1 MQNYYKEENMKETI
15 YIGIDI
21 AKYKHDFCIISSTG
35 EVIVQNNSFENNKK
49 GFQLFFSYLKPYNKA
64 DVQILFESTA
74 HYSMNLE
81 LELIDQGYSFMKMN
95 GLIIKQFFKAQTL
108 RKTKTD
114 KADAFAL
121 THYLMANTYKPNSN
135 RLYHIYSL
143 KSLCRTR
150 DRLVKERSK
159 FKVYITNELDKSF
172 PEIKKFFDNK
182 ISITLLY
189 ILEKYKNKNK
199 IALMKDYDSIR
210 KVSAANFSFTRFL
223 LLKQLAKESIGHPTE
238 TSDFLIESY
247 VKSINCLSE
256 QIDSIEKQII
266 EAVRKL
272 DTHILSIPGIAEIS
286 AGSIIAEFGDIKN
299 FESPEK
305 MLAFAGL
312 EPSIRQ
318 SGTLSTE
325 GHMVKHG
332 SGYLRNAI
340 MRVVNSLVMHDQV
353 FNEYYNKKRDEG
365 KHHLVAQSHVA
376 KKLIRIIYTLEIK
389 DIDYDIN
396 FVK

>member
-1 MQNYYKEENMKETI
+1 MKETI

-121 THYLMANTYKPNSN
+121 TQYLMANTYKPNSN

-150 DRLVKERSK
+150 DRLVRERSK
-159 FKVYITNELDKSF
+159 FKIYITNELDKSF

-199 IALMKDYDSIR
+199 ISLMKDYDSIR

>member
-1 MQNYYKEENMKETI
+1 MINKDELIYKLEAVIEYLKNNGGYDYELYNRLCPGMGEPDSNIVEYAEDVLQMVNSYYKITNK
-15 YIGIDI
+15 DKLCLK
-21 AKYKHDFCIISSTG
+21 KY
-35 EVIVQNNSFENNKK
+35 
-49 GFQLFFSYLKPYNKA
+49 YN
-64 DVQILFESTA
+64 
-74 HYSMNLE
+74 Y
-81 LELIDQGYSFMKMN
+81 
-95 GLIIKQFFKAQTL
+95 IIKIKGLDELTSFALDFSFFIWCLQNGVHI
-108 RKTKTD
+108 TD

-121 THYLMANTYKPNSN
+121 TQYLMANTYKPNSN

-150 DRLVKERSK
+150 DRLVRERSK

-223 LLKQLAKESIGHPTE
+223 QLKQLAKESIGHPNE

-256 QIDSIEKQII
+256 QISSIEKQII
-266 EAVRKL
+266 ESVRNL
-272 DTHILSIPGIAEIS
+272 DTHILTIPGIAEIS

-332 SGYLRNAI
+332 SGYLRNTI

-353 FNEYYNKKRDEG
+353 FYDYYNKKRDEG

-376 KKLIRIIYTLEIK
+376 KKLIRVIYTLETK
-389 DIDYDIN
+389 GIDYDIN

>member
-1 MQNYYKEENMKETI
+1 MKETI

-121 THYLMANTYKPNSN
+121 TQYLMANTYKPNSN

-150 DRLVKERSK
+150 DRLVRERSK
-159 FKVYITNELDKSF
+159 FKIYITNELDKSF

-223 LLKQLAKESIGHPTE
+223 QLKQLAKESIGHPTE
-238 TSDFLIESY
+238 TSDFLIQSY
-247 VKSINCLSE
+247 VKSINFLSE

-266 EAVRKL
+266 ESVRKL

-332 SGYLRNAI
+332 SGYLRNTI

-353 FNEYYNKKRDEG
+353 FYDYYNKKRDEG

-389 DIDYDIN
+389 GIDYDIN

>member
-1 MQNYYKEENMKETI
+1 MKETI

-266 EAVRKL
+266 ESVRKL

-332 SGYLRNAI
+332 SGYLRNTI

-353 FNEYYNKKRDEG
+353 FYDYYNKKRDEG

-376 KKLIRIIYTLEIK
+376 KKLIRIIYTLETK
-389 DIDYDIN
+389 GIDYDIN

>member
-1 MQNYYKEENMKETI
+1 MKETI

-49 GFQLFFSYLKPYNKA
+49 GFQLFFSYLKPYDKA

-121 THYLMANTYKPNSN
+121 TQYLMANTYKPNSN

>member
-1 MQNYYKEENMKETI
+1 MKETI

-121 THYLMANTYKPNSN
+121 TQYLMANTYKPNSN

-150 DRLVKERSK
+150 DRLVRERSK
-159 FKVYITNELDKSF
+159 FKIYITNELDKTF
-172 PEIKKFFDNK
+172 PEAKKFFDNK

-223 LLKQLAKESIGHPTE
+223 QLKQLAKESIGHPTE
-238 TSDFLIESY
+238 TSDFLIQSY
-247 VKSINCLSE
+247 IKSIYCLNE

-266 EAVRKL
+266 ESVRKL
-272 DTHILSIPGIAEIS
+272 DTHLLSIPGIAEIS

-332 SGYLRNAI
+332 SGYLRNTI

-353 FNEYYNKKRDEG
+353 FYDYYNKKRDEG

-376 KKLIRIIYTLEIK
+376 KKLIRIIYTLETK
-389 DIDYDIN
+389 GIDYDIN

>member
-1 MQNYYKEENMKETI
+1 MKETI

-49 GFQLFFSYLKPYNKA
+49 GFQLFFSYLKPYDKA

-121 THYLMANTYKPNSN
+121 TQYLMANTYKPNSN

-150 DRLVKERSK
+150 DRLVRERSK

-182 ISITLLY
+182 ISITLIY

-266 EAVRKL
+266 ETVRKL

-376 KKLIRIIYTLEIK
+376 KKLIRIIYTLETK

>member
-1 MQNYYKEENMKETI
+1 MKETI

-121 THYLMANTYKPNSN
+121 TQYLMANTYKPNSN

-266 EAVRKL
+266 EAVGKL

-286 AGSIIAEFGDIKN
+286 ASSIIAEFGDIKN

-332 SGYLRNAI
+332 SGYLRNTI

-353 FNEYYNKKRDEG
+353 FYDYYNKKRDEG

-376 KKLIRIIYTLEIK
+376 KKLIRVIYTLETK
-389 DIDYDIN
+389 GIDYNIN

>member
-1 MQNYYKEENMKETI
+1 MKETI

-49 GFQLFFSYLKPYNKA
+49 GFQLFFSYLKPYDKA

-121 THYLMANTYKPNSN
+121 TQYLMANTYKPNSN

-150 DRLVKERSK
+150 DRLVRERSK
-159 FKVYITNELDKSF
+159 FKIYITNELDKSF

-332 SGYLRNAI
+332 SGYLRNTI

-353 FNEYYNKKRDEG
+353 FNDYYNKKRDEG

-376 KKLIRIIYTLEIK
+376 KKLIRIIYTLETK
-389 DIDYDIN
+389 GIDYDIN

>member
-1 MQNYYKEENMKETI
+1 MKETI

-121 THYLMANTYKPNSN
+121 TQYLMANTYKPNSN

-150 DRLVKERSK
+150 DRLVRERSK
-159 FKVYITNELDKSF
+159 FKIYITNELDKSF

-223 LLKQLAKESIGHPTE
+223 QLKQLAKESIGHPTE
-238 TSDFLIESY
+238 TSDFLIEPY

-266 EAVRKL
+266 KSVRKL
-272 DTHILSIPGIAEIS
+272 DTHLQYPIIP
-286 AGSIIAEFGDIKN
+286 
-299 FESPEK
+299 
-305 MLAFAGL
+305 
-312 EPSIRQ
+312 
-318 SGTLSTE
+318 
-325 GHMVKHG
+325 
-332 SGYLRNAI
+332 
-340 MRVVNSLVMHDQV
+340 
-353 FNEYYNKKRDEG
+353 
-365 KHHLVAQSHVA
+365 
-376 KKLIRIIYTLEIK
+376 
-389 DIDYDIN
+389 
-396 FVK
+396 

>member
-1 MQNYYKEENMKETI
+1 MKETI

-121 THYLMANTYKPNSN
+121 TQYLMANTYKPNSN

-223 LLKQLAKESIGHPTE
+223 LLKQLAKDSIGHPTE

-332 SGYLRNAI
+332 SGYLRNTI

-353 FNEYYNKKRDEG
+353 FNDYYNKKRDEG

>member
-1 MQNYYKEENMKETI
+1 MKETI

-223 LLKQLAKESIGHPTE
+223 QLKQLAKESIGHPTE
-238 TSDFLIESY
+238 TSDFLIQSY

-266 EAVRKL
+266 ESVRKL

-332 SGYLRNAI
+332 SGYLRNTI

-353 FNEYYNKKRDEG
+353 FYDYYNKKRDEG

-389 DIDYDIN
+389 GIDYDIN

>member
-1 MQNYYKEENMKETI
+1 MKETI

-150 DRLVKERSK
+150 DRLVRERSK
-159 FKVYITNELDKSF
+159 FKIYITNELDKSF

-223 LLKQLAKESIGHPTE
+223 QLKQLAKESIGHPTE
-238 TSDFLIESY
+238 TSDFLIQSY

-266 EAVRKL
+266 ESVRKL

-353 FNEYYNKKRDEG
+353 FYDYYNKKRDEG

-376 KKLIRIIYTLEIK
+376 KKLIRIIYTLETK
-389 DIDYDIN
+389 GIDYDIN

>member
-1 MQNYYKEENMKETI
+1 MKETI

-121 THYLMANTYKPNSN
+121 TQYLMANTYKPNSN

-150 DRLVKERSK
+150 DRLVRERSK
-159 FKVYITNELDKSF
+159 FKIYITNELDKSF

-210 KVSAANFSFTRFL
+210 KVSAANFSFPRFL

-238 TSDFLIESY
+238 TSDFLIQSY
-247 VKSINCLSE
+247 VKSIYCLNE

-266 EAVRKL
+266 ESVRKL

-325 GHMVKHG
+325 GHMVKHE
-332 SGYLRNAI
+332 SGYLRNTF

-353 FNEYYNKKRDEG
+353 FYDYYNKKRDEG

-376 KKLIRIIYTLEIK
+376 KKLIRIIYTLETK

-396 FVK
+396 SVR

>member
-1 MQNYYKEENMKETI
+1 MKETI

-150 DRLVKERSK
+150 DRLVRERSK
-159 FKVYITNELDKSF
+159 FKIYITNELDKSF

-256 QIDSIEKQII
+256 QINSIEKQII

>member
-1 MQNYYKEENMKETI
+1 MKETI

-223 LLKQLAKESIGHPTE
+223 QLKQLAKESIGHPTE
-238 TSDFLIESY
+238 TSDFLIQSY

-332 SGYLRNAI
+332 SGYLRNTI

-353 FNEYYNKKRDEG
+353 FYDYYNKKRDEG

-376 KKLIRIIYTLEIK
+376 KKLIRIIYTLETK
-389 DIDYDIN
+389 GIDYNIN

>member
-1 MQNYYKEENMKETI
+1 MKETI

-35 EVIVQNNSFENNKK
+35 EVIVQNNSFESNKK

-121 THYLMANTYKPNSN
+121 TQYLMANTYKPNSN

-150 DRLVKERSK
+150 DRLVRERSK
-159 FKVYITNELDKSF
+159 FKIYITNELDKSF

-223 LLKQLAKESIGHPTE
+223 QLKQLAKESIGHPTE
-238 TSDFLIESY
+238 TSDFLIQSY

-266 EAVRKL
+266 ESVRKL

-332 SGYLRNAI
+332 SGYLRNTI

-353 FNEYYNKKRDEG
+353 FYDYYNKKRDEG

-389 DIDYDIN
+389 GIDYNIN

>member
-1 MQNYYKEENMKETI
+1 MKETI

-150 DRLVKERSK
+150 DRLVRERSK
-159 FKVYITNELDKSF
+159 FKIYITNELDKSF

-223 LLKQLAKESIGHPTE
+223 QLKQLAKESIGHPTE
-238 TSDFLIESY
+238 TSDFLIQSY

-266 EAVRKL
+266 ESVRKL

-332 SGYLRNAI
+332 SGYLRNTI

-353 FNEYYNKKRDEG
+353 FNDYYNKKRDEG

-376 KKLIRIIYTLEIK
+376 KKLIRIIYTLETK
-389 DIDYDIN
+389 GIDYDIN

>member
-1 MQNYYKEENMKETI
+1 MKETI

-223 LLKQLAKESIGHPTE
+223 QLKQLAKESIGHPTE
-238 TSDFLIESY
+238 TSDFLIQSY
-247 VKSINCLSE
+247 VKSIYCLNE

-266 EAVRKL
+266 ESVRKL

-332 SGYLRNAI
+332 SGYLRNTI

-353 FNEYYNKKRDEG
+353 FNDYYNKKRDEG

-376 KKLIRIIYTLEIK
+376 KKLIRIIYTLETK
-389 DIDYDIN
+389 GIDYDIN

>member
-1 MQNYYKEENMKETI
+1 MKETI

-223 LLKQLAKESIGHPTE
+223 LLKQLAKDSIGHPTE

-256 QIDSIEKQII
+256 QIDRIEKQII

-332 SGYLRNAI
+332 SGYLRNTI

-353 FNEYYNKKRDEG
+353 FNDYYNKKRDEG

-376 KKLIRIIYTLEIK
+376 KKLIRIIYTLETK
-389 DIDYDIN
+389 GIDYDIN

>member
-1 MQNYYKEENMKETI
+1 MKETI

-21 AKYKHDFCIISSTG
+21 SKYKHNFCIISSTG

-121 THYLMANTYKPNSN
+121 TQYLMANTYKPNSN

-150 DRLVKERSK
+150 DRLVRERSK
-159 FKVYITNELDKSF
+159 FKIYITNELDKSF

-223 LLKQLAKESIGHPTE
+223 QLKQLAKESIGHPTE
-238 TSDFLIESY
+238 TSDFLIQSY
-247 VKSINCLSE
+247 VKSINFLSE

-266 EAVRKL
+266 ESVRKL

-332 SGYLRNAI
+332 SGYLRNTI

-353 FNEYYNKKRDEG
+353 FYDYYNKKRDEG

-376 KKLIRIIYTLEIK
+376 KKLIRIIYTLETK

-396 FVK
+396 SVR

>member
-1 MQNYYKEENMKETI
+1 MKETI

-150 DRLVKERSK
+150 DRLVRERSK
-159 FKVYITNELDKSF
+159 FKIYITNELDKSF

-332 SGYLRNAI
+332 SGYLRNTI

-353 FNEYYNKKRDEG
+353 FYDYYNKKRDEG

>member
-1 MQNYYKEENMKETI
+1 MKETI

-121 THYLMANTYKPNSN
+121 TQYLMANTYKPNSN

-150 DRLVKERSK
+150 DRLVRERSK
-159 FKVYITNELDKSF
+159 FKIYITNELDKSF

-223 LLKQLAKESIGHPTE
+223 QLKQLAKESIGHPTE
-238 TSDFLIESY
+238 TSDFLIQSY

-266 EAVRKL
+266 ESVRKL

-332 SGYLRNAI
+332 SGYLRNTI

-353 FNEYYNKKRDEG
+353 FYDYYNKKRDEG
-365 KHHLVAQSHVA
+365 KHHLVAQYHVA

-389 DIDYDIN
+389 GIDYDIN

>member
-1 MQNYYKEENMKETI
+1 MKETI

-376 KKLIRIIYTLEIK
+376 KKLIRIIYTLETK

>member
-1 MQNYYKEENMKETI
+1 MKEAI

-150 DRLVKERSK
+150 DRLVRERSK
-159 FKVYITNELDKSF
+159 FKIYITNELDKSF

-223 LLKQLAKESIGHPTE
+223 LLKQLAKDSIGHPTE

-266 EAVRKL
+266 ESVRKL

-332 SGYLRNAI
+332 SGYLRNTI

-353 FNEYYNKKRDEG
+353 FNDYYNKKRDEG

-376 KKLIRIIYTLEIK
+376 KKLIRIIYTLETK
-389 DIDYDIN
+389 GIDYDIN

>member
-1 MQNYYKEENMKETI
+1 MKETI

-121 THYLMANTYKPNSN
+121 TQYLMANTYKPNSN

-150 DRLVKERSK
+150 DRLVRERSK
-159 FKVYITNELDKSF
+159 FKIYITNELDKTF
-172 PEIKKFFDNK
+172 PEAKKFFDNK

-223 LLKQLAKESIGHPTE
+223 QLKQLAKESIGHPTE
-238 TSDFLIESY
+238 TSDFLIQSY
-247 VKSINCLSE
+247 IKSIYCLNE

-266 EAVRKL
+266 ESVRKL
-272 DTHILSIPGIAEIS
+272 DTHLLSIPGIAEIS

-332 SGYLRNAI
+332 SGYLRNTI

-353 FNEYYNKKRDEG
+353 FYDYYNKKRDEG

-389 DIDYDIN
+389 GIDYDIN

>member
-1 MQNYYKEENMKETI
+1 MKETI

-121 THYLMANTYKPNSN
+121 TQYLMANTYKPNSN

-238 TSDFLIESY
+238 TSDFLIQSY
-247 VKSINCLSE
+247 VKSIYCLNE

-266 EAVRKL
+266 ESVRKL

-353 FNEYYNKKRDEG
+353 FYDYYNKKRDEG

>member
-1 MQNYYKEENMKETI
+1 MKETI

-150 DRLVKERSK
+150 DRLVRERSK
-159 FKVYITNELDKSF
+159 FKIYITNELDKSF

-199 IALMKDYDSIR
+199 IALMKDYDSRR
-210 KVSAANFSFTRFL
+210 KVSAANFSFPRFL
-223 LLKQLAKESIGHPTE
+223 QLKQLAKESIGHPTE
-238 TSDFLIESY
+238 TSDFLIQSY

-266 EAVRKL
+266 ESVRKL

-332 SGYLRNAI
+332 SGYLRNTI

-353 FNEYYNKKRDEG
+353 FNDYYNKKRDEG

-376 KKLIRIIYTLEIK
+376 KKLIRIIYTLETK
-389 DIDYDIN
+389 GIDYDIN

>member
-1 MQNYYKEENMKETI
+1 MKETI

-150 DRLVKERSK
+150 DRLVRERSK
-159 FKVYITNELDKSF
+159 FKIYITNELDKSF

-223 LLKQLAKESIGHPTE
+223 QLKQLAKESIGHPTE

-266 EAVRKL
+266 KSVRKL

-332 SGYLRNAI
+332 SGYLRNTI

-353 FNEYYNKKRDEG
+353 FYDYYNKKRDEG

-376 KKLIRIIYTLEIK
+376 KKLIRIIYTLETK

-396 FVK
+396 SVR

>member
-1 MQNYYKEENMKETI
+1 MKETI

-49 GFQLFFSYLKPYNKA
+49 GFQLFFSYLKPYNKT

-121 THYLMANTYKPNSN
+121 TQYLMANTYKPNSN

-150 DRLVKERSK
+150 DRLVRERSK

-223 LLKQLAKESIGHPTE
+223 QLKQLAKESIGHPNE

-256 QIDSIEKQII
+256 QISSIEKQII
-266 EAVRKL
+266 ESVRNL
-272 DTHILSIPGIAEIS
+272 DTHILTIPGIAEIS

-332 SGYLRNAI
+332 SGYLRNTI

-353 FNEYYNKKRDEG
+353 FNDYYNKKRDEG

-376 KKLIRIIYTLEIK
+376 KKLIRIIYTLETK
-389 DIDYDIN
+389 GIDYDIN

>member
-1 MQNYYKEENMKETI
+1 MQSNKGKRWLLISQGENPGMMLL
-15 YIGIDI
+15 
-21 AKYKHDFCIISSTG
+21 S
-35 EVIVQNNSFENNKK
+35 
-49 GFQLFFSYLKPYNKA
+49 
-64 DVQILFESTA
+64 IL
-74 HYSMNLE
+74 
-81 LELIDQGYSFMKMN
+81 
-95 GLIIKQFFKAQTL
+95 
-108 RKTKTD
+108 
-114 KADAFAL
+114 
-121 THYLMANTYKPNSN
+121 
-135 RLYHIYSL
+135 
-143 KSLCRTR
+143 TR
-150 DRLVKERSK
+150 DWACWQIYFEH
-159 FKVYITNELDKSF
+159 
-172 PEIKKFFDNK
+172 
-182 ISITLLY
+182 
-189 ILEKYKNKNK
+189 
-199 IALMKDYDSIR
+199 
-210 KVSAANFSFTRFL
+210 
-223 LLKQLAKESIGHPTE
+223 LASRN
-238 TSDFLIESY
+238 
-247 VKSINCLSE
+247 V
-256 QIDSIEKQII
+256 
-266 EAVRKL
+266 

-332 SGYLRNAI
+332 SGYLRNTI

-353 FNEYYNKKRDEG
+353 FYDYYNKKRDEG

>member
-1 MQNYYKEENMKETI
+1 MKETI

-150 DRLVKERSK
+150 DRLVRERSK
-159 FKVYITNELDKSF
+159 FKIYITNELDKSF

-210 KVSAANFSFTRFL
+210 KVSAANFSFPRFL

-238 TSDFLIESY
+238 TSDFLIQSY

-332 SGYLRNAI
+332 SGYLRNTI
-340 MRVVNSLVMHDQV
+340 IRVVNSLVMHDQV
-353 FNEYYNKKRDEG
+353 FNDYYNKKRDEG

>member
-1 MQNYYKEENMKETI
+1 MKETI

-121 THYLMANTYKPNSN
+121 TQYLMANTYKPNSN

-223 LLKQLAKESIGHPTE
+223 QLKQLAKESIGHPTE
-238 TSDFLIESY
+238 TSDFLIQSY
-247 VKSINCLSE
+247 IKSIYCLNE

-266 EAVRKL
+266 ESVRKL

-332 SGYLRNAI
+332 SGYLRNTI

-353 FNEYYNKKRDEG
+353 FYDYYNKKRDEG

-389 DIDYDIN
+389 GIDYDIN

>member
-1 MQNYYKEENMKETI
+1 MKETI

-223 LLKQLAKESIGHPTE
+223 LLKQLAKESIGHPTQ

>member
-1 MQNYYKEENMKETI
+1 MKETI

-49 GFQLFFSYLKPYNKA
+49 GFQLFFSHLKPYNKA

-376 KKLIRIIYTLEIK
+376 KKLIRIIYTLETK
-389 DIDYDIN
+389 GIDYDIN

>member
-1 MQNYYKEENMKETI
+1 MKETI

-172 PEIKKFFDNK
+172 PEIKNFFDNK

-376 KKLIRIIYTLEIK
+376 KKLIRIIYTLETK

>member
-1 MQNYYKEENMKETI
+1 MKETI

-35 EVIVQNNSFENNKK
+35 EVIVQNNSFESNKK
-49 GFQLFFSYLKPYNKA
+49 GFQLFFNYLKPYNKA

-332 SGYLRNAI
+332 SGYLRNTI

-353 FNEYYNKKRDEG
+353 FNDYYNKKRDEG

-376 KKLIRIIYTLEIK
+376 KKLIRIIYTLETK
-389 DIDYDIN
+389 GIDYDIN

>member
-1 MQNYYKEENMKETI
+1 MKETI

-150 DRLVKERSK
+150 DRLVRERSK
-159 FKVYITNELDKSF
+159 FKIYITNELDKSF

-223 LLKQLAKESIGHPTE
+223 QLKQLAKESIGHPTE
-238 TSDFLIESY
+238 TSDFLIQSY

-266 EAVRKL
+266 ESVRKL

-332 SGYLRNAI
+332 SGYLRNTI

-353 FNEYYNKKRDEG
+353 FYDYYNKKRDEG

-376 KKLIRIIYTLEIK
+376 KKLIRIIYTLETK
-389 DIDYDIN
+389 GIDYDIN

>member
-1 MQNYYKEENMKETI
+1 MKETI

-121 THYLMANTYKPNSN
+121 TQYLMANTYKPNSN

-150 DRLVKERSK
+150 DRLVRERSK
-159 FKVYITNELDKSF
+159 FKIYITNELDKSF

-223 LLKQLAKESIGHPTE
+223 QLKQLAKESIGHPTE
-238 TSDFLIESY
+238 TSDFLIQSY

-266 EAVRKL
+266 ESVRKL

-318 SGTLSTE
+318 SGTLYTE

-332 SGYLRNAI
+332 SGYLRNTI

-353 FNEYYNKKRDEG
+353 FYDYYNKKRDEG

-389 DIDYDIN
+389 GIDYDIN